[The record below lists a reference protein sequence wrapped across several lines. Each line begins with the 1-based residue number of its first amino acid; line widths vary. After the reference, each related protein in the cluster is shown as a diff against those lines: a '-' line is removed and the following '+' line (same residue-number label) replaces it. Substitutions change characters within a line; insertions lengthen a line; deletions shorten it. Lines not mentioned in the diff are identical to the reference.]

1 MYGTYSGMAQLRRE
15 ATLEDVR
22 FKVSSIK
29 TLGWA
34 GDAAVRQMMDMVVT
48 RAEIIL
54 KRRRW
59 TVVRVEEFFPRA
71 DNLLGMN
78 TNHGE
83 LIQLRFRPPLGKG
96 EKERIVAAY
105 ANACP
110 PNSSSRRGAAG
121 AKTLAAAAGAG
132 GGGVNGSINSNSA
145 VNGNPTT
152 FPSGLTIS
160 SISTDAH
167 LNQPRRLPANASA
180 VTVARTVARLYS
192 FEHVMCTMLHEMAH
206 CAVGPHNSAFWKLY
220 HELVAECEALEV
232 EMRWGARVGGG
243 GGGLG
248 STAAAGNGGSWGGGA
263 VRGNTNV
270 PRGVGSG
277 FDSGGWQQWPSAP
290 PQPTYPPTRPAVATE
305 GRRSRTPIVFAGM
318 PPPPQ
323 QQPQQRQITAP
334 SATNPATPLGRRLGS
349 GSESQNPPS
358 SSSSSAA
365 TVNVLTLRQQ
375 QQVVGFVRPQS
386 AASSASAVATSPAAE
401 SARAAALARLSL
413 LRQSAGHGNA
423 SERGAADPSSSSA
436 PSAGAAA
443 SPPTTAVSAPSPHV
457 GGRVSLLARV
467 LYPIDVDDED
477 EDKKGTDGG
486 EQIGQIGGGHLAI
499 DAIDMGNGAQS
510 SACGRGRSRAPSTP
524 SSLTQGHNS
533 RLPRG
538 YGRCG
543 SCSVGAS
550 SAALLS
556 KGTAF
561 VGAGAIAMTQ
571 LRSAPISSP
580 FASENHR
587 SAAAAASS
595 LLDAAAANLPAAAA
609 FSSGAAVGEPSDW
622 ADDGSVENV
631 ESDGE
636 EGGAAGCVD
645 EEGVTSAAEPSAEKA
660 EEEFGSLSSDEH
672 RRNGALRNNGK
683 PPTIIALDDDD
694 DEDDAALREALLLS
708 LADSVRPSTQQRLTK
723 GAADIAATG
732 GGTHVKKE
740 EEGTETWPIHQSSQ
754 NGGDGDDLPLSNI
767 SGDVL
772 FVSDDA
778 LLRRAIQ
785 LSLREVRQ
793 AQHRSCKDGVGDGT
807 AEEGLKCFGKA
818 EGLRVTAAGV
828 KRSRSHDMSHQMA
841 KKEEGSLPS
850 GAGGRH
856 AKPPFF
862 GVEAAWTCTVCT
874 FINDRPFSP
883 QDVCGMCL
891 APKRGRNASPSAYS
905 NKSGDVPH
913 CTYQWMCHRCTF
925 AANAATSAVCE
936 VCQGSKI
943 ELL

>member
-1 MYGTYSGMAQLRRE
+1 MAQLRRE

-22 FKVSSIK
+22 YKVASIK

-59 TVVRVEEFFPRA
+59 PVVRVEEFFPRA

-96 EKERIVAAY
+96 EKERLVAAY

-110 PNSSSRRGAAG
+110 PNSSSRRAKATTAATAG
-121 AKTLAAAAGAG
+121 A
-132 GGGVNGSINSNSA
+132 NSSSSINSNSA

-243 GGGLG
+243 GGGGLG
-248 STAAAGNGGSWGGGA
+248 STTAVGNGGSWGGGA
-263 VRGNTNV
+263 VGGNTYV
-270 PRGVGSG
+270 PRGVG
-277 FDSGGWQQWPSAP
+277 SGGWQQWPSAP
-290 PQPTYPPTRPAVATE
+290 PLPTYPPTRPAVAAE

-318 PPPPQ
+318 PPPPPPPPQ

-334 SATNPATPLGRRLGS
+334 SATNAATPLGRRLGS

-358 SSSSSAA
+358 SSSVAA
-365 TVNVLTLRQQ
+365 TANVLTLHQQ

-386 AASSASAVATSPAAE
+386 VASSASAVATSPAAE

-413 LRQSAGHGNA
+413 LRQSAGGNA

-443 SPPTTAVSAPSPHV
+443 SPPTTAAVSAPSPHV

-467 LYPIDVDDED
+467 LYPINVDDED

-499 DAIDMGNGAQS
+499 DAIGMGNGAQS

-561 VGAGAIAMTQ
+561 VGTGAIAMTQ
-571 LRSAPISSP
+571 LGSAPISSP
-580 FASENHR
+580 FASESHN

-595 LLDAAAANLPAAAA
+595 LLDTAPVFSDL
-609 FSSGAAVGEPSDW
+609 SSGAAVGEPSDW
-622 ADDGSVENV
+622 ADDGVENDN
-631 ESDGE
+631 SDGE
-636 EGGAAGCVD
+636 EGDAAGCVD
-645 EEGVTSAAEPSAEKA
+645 EEGVPTATAPNATASPSGEAK
-660 EEEFGSLSSDEH
+660 EFGSLSSDEH
-672 RRNGALRNNGK
+672 RRNEALRNNGK
-683 PPTIIALDDDD
+683 PPTIIALD

-708 LADSVRPSTQQRLTK
+708 LADSVRPATQQRLTK
-723 GAADIAATG
+723 GADIASTG
-732 GGTHVKKE
+732 GGTHVKQE
-740 EEGTETWPIHQSSQ
+740 EEGTESWPFHRSTQH
-754 NGGDGDDLPLSNI
+754 GGGGDDLPPSN
-767 SGDVL
+767 DVL
-772 FVSDDA
+772 FVSDEA

-785 LSLREVRQ
+785 LSLREGRR
-793 AQHRSCKDGVGDGT
+793 AKHRSSFSSGCKDGVGDGAT
-807 AEEGLKCFGKA
+807 EQGLECFGKA
-818 EGLRVTAAGV
+818 SEGLRVTTAAGV

-841 KKEEGSLPS
+841 KREEGSLPY
-850 GAGGRH
+850 GADGGH
-856 AKPPFF
+856 AEPPFF
-862 GVEAAWTCTVCT
+862 GVEAAWPCTVCT
-874 FINDRPFSP
+874 FINDRPFSS

-891 APKRGRNASPSAYS
+891 APKRGRNASPAVESSAYIFR
-905 NKSGDVPH
+905 SGDAPH
-913 CTYQWMCHRCTF
+913 CTHQWMCHRCTF
-925 AANAATSAVCE
+925 AANAAMCE